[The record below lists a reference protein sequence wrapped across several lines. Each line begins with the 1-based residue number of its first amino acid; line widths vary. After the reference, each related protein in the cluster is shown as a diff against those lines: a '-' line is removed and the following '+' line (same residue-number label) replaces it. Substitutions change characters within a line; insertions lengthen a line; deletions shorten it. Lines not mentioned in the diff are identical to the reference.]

1 MRHNRLLVLAA
12 FFISPLVNGQDSL
25 MEQAENELVMASYA
39 EAHGHFEEA
48 SATFQQSN
56 QADKYALCRL
66 RMAECQLALGEPQLA
81 LSLVQ
86 ETEIT
91 GEPGGSTPGIQAIA
105 MNLLGEIH
113 LRSGR
118 NDLALEELLKA
129 EKLLEPNSLEQAK
142 CYNDLGVVY
151 WNNGNRELAL
161 QYHEKALA
169 IRQSAATEKAVL
181 QADSYNNIG
190 LIYLQDVPSFAV
202 DYFNKALA
210 IYKNQLGNNHPKIA
224 SGYSNLAFATAY
236 RGDHDKALEY
246 LDMVMGIWNS
256 TYAADHPNKAFT
268 ISNKGRVAEMKGS
281 YREALIFQNVAL
293 QMYQRLYGE
302 RHPEIANTHFLIGSV
317 YQKQSDFK
325 GAVES
330 YQRSIYANLYTQNYQ
345 TVYDLPELR
354 DYYNADILLSS
365 LQSKAKA
372 MEALHFESSLKLK
385 DIDGALA
392 AYLACDELITKI
404 RQLRLNEADK
414 LRLGAVAFEVY
425 ENGISTALY
434 LAERT
439 FRKSYYQ
446 QLAFNFCE
454 RNKSAVLL
462 DAINDAKARHFAGI
476 PDTELALEDS
486 LKDQIIFLDQQLAG
500 RNTAEK
506 DLSLKTQL
514 FTYESALRDFI
525 ARLEN
530 QYPEYFKLKYSNS
543 MATVESLQPLLNET
557 TAVLSYFAGEET
569 IYVFLVTDKKYKAYT
584 FKKDKGFTK
593 NVTGLR
599 NAIMYRESLMFEKI
613 SRILFEQLMPKLPA
627 NILSLVVL
635 PDGVI
640 GTVPFE
646 ALVVSKDKAGE
657 VKYLLQDLAIS
668 YDYSATLL
676 ADRITTKGSETGE
689 GILLSAP
696 LSFEKNEVQMQRL
709 PDTEK
714 EVNEIRFLFTSSA
727 QQAKVA
733 LSASASESLIKSN
746 ELSQYKYLHFAT
758 HGMVDESQPKLSRI
772 FLSPDE
778 QEDGSLYAGEI
789 YELSINADLVNL
801 SACETGLGKVTR
813 GEGIIGLSRALMYA
827 GAKNL
832 VVSLWQVADASTAE
846 LMIEFYKQHI
856 YHSGNRL
863 FSDDLRKAKL
873 NLLQSDQYRDPYY
886 WAPFILVGM

>member
-1 MRHNRLLVLAA
+1 MGHKQLLILAA
-12 FFISPLVNGQDSL
+12 LFICPLVYGQDAL

-48 SATFQQSN
+48 SAAFQQN
-56 QADKYALCRL
+56 DQADKYTLCRL
-66 RMAECQLALGEPQLA
+66 RMAECQLAMGEPQLA
-81 LSLVQ
+81 LSLVR
-86 ETEIT
+86 ETEVASESVT
-91 GEPGGSTPGIQAIA
+91 SVSGIQAIA

-190 LIYLQDVPSFAV
+190 LIYLEDLPSYAV

-210 IYKNQLGNNHPKIA
+210 IYRSQLGNNHPKVA

-236 RGDHDKALEY
+236 QGSHDKALEY
-246 LDMVMGIWNS
+246 LDIVMDIWNS
-256 TYAADHPNKAFT
+256 TYAGDHPNKAFT

-281 YREALIFQNVAL
+281 YGEAHIFQNVAL
-293 QMYQRLYGE
+293 QMYRRLYGE
-302 RHPEIANTHFLIGSV
+302 KHPEIANTHFLIGSIF
-317 YQKQSDFK
+317 QKQSDFK
-325 GAVES
+325 AAVES
-330 YQRSIYANLYTQNYQ
+330 YQRSIYANLYTQDYQ

-372 MEALHFESSLKLK
+372 LEALHFENSLKLK

-392 AYLACDELITKI
+392 AYLACDELIGKI
-404 RQLRLNEADK
+404 RQLRLNESDK

-462 DAINDAKARHFAGI
+462 DAINDTKARHFAGI
-476 PDTELALEDS
+476 PDTELAREDS
-486 LKDQIIFLDQQLAG
+486 LKDQIIFLEQKLAG
-500 RNTAEK
+500 RNTAEE
-506 DLSLKTQL
+506 DLALKTQL

-525 ARLEN
+525 AKLEN
-530 QYPEYFKLKYSNS
+530 QYPEYYKLKYSSS
-543 MATVESLQPLLNET
+543 MATVGNLQLLLNET

-569 IYVFLVTDKKYKAYT
+569 IYAFLVTQKKHKVFA
-584 FKKDKGFTK
+584 FKKERDFTK
-593 NVTGLR
+593 NITGLR
-599 NAIMYRESLMFEKI
+599 NAIKYREAMMFEKF
-613 SRILFEQLMPKLPA
+613 SRLLFTQLMPKLPA
-627 NILSLVVL
+627 NITSLVVL
-635 PDGVI
+635 PDGIV

-646 ALVVSKDKAGE
+646 ALVVNKGRD

-676 ADRITTKGSETGE
+676 ADRITANGLETGE

-696 LSFEKNEVQMQRL
+696 LSFEENEVVMKML

-714 EVNEIRFLFTSSA
+714 EVNEIRYLFTNA
-727 QQAKVA
+727 AKEARVV
-733 LSASASESLIKSN
+733 LNASASERLVKSD
-746 ELSQYKYLHFAT
+746 ELGQYQYLHFAT
-758 HGMVDESQPKLSRI
+758 HGMVDEAQPNLSRI

-789 YELSINADLVNL
+789 YGLKLHADLVNL

-846 LMIEFYKQHI
+846 LMIEFYKQHL
-856 YHSGNRL
+856 HDPGNSL
-863 FSDDLRKAKL
+863 FAGDLRKAKL
-873 NLLQSDQYRDPYY
+873 SLLQSEKYRSPYY
-886 WAPFILVGM
+886 WAPFVLIGM